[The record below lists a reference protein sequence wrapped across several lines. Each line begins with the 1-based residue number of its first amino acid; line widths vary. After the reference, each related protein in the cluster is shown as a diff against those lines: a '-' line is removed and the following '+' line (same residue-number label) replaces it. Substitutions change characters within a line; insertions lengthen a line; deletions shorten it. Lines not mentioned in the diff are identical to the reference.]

1 MKFLRVVACLI
12 LALPAAS
19 AAPAQTRPA
28 AVPALSRAAQLDV
41 MADFLVPRTAIFAM
55 SREMCDTAFRT
66 ALVGD
71 PEMAKLQKTLPGLID
86 RMVKAAASH
95 CDVEMARVLDRR
107 QDQVRT
113 YWAAQVSPA
122 DLARLARTLAV
133 SVGEA
138 RSLRIEVRP
147 GDTMK
152 DIIDRIPPLP
162 AASDQRLR
170 AGQIALARTPG
181 GVALV
186 NKVSAYQRSMTL
198 LLEQDQQTMRDIG
211 ENAIKL
217 AHREANLYAQE
228 RGLSELYADAPVPP
242 LAPPPPGSAAALPAK
257 LQGSFVYVY
266 SFLDVREDEY
276 TPKVL
281 GQFDADLTARL
292 GALHISSKILHFNES
307 SRGKEESYAKTTGY
321 GDSSRSVPVG
331 ETVARNFDDE
341 HASGARFRLLIFPS
355 NFTTSGVWRFYD
367 IQFQLVDTV
376 LHKQLWEYVYS
387 GKHMVMLKDSEN
399 AQARS
404 KKILEHAF
412 EELKAKGFL

>member
-1 MKFLRVVACLI
+1 MKFLRVAACLI

-28 AVPALSRAAQLDV
+28 ATPALSHAAQLDL
-41 MADFLVPRTAIFAM
+41 MADFFVPRTAIFAM
-55 SREMCDTAFRT
+55 GREMCDTAFRT

-95 CDVEMARVLDRR
+95 CDIEMAKVLDRR
-107 QDQVRT
+107 QDQVRA
-113 YWAAQVSPA
+113 YWSAQVSPA
-122 DLARLARTLAV
+122 DLGRLARTLAV
-133 SVGEA
+133 SVEEA
-138 RSLRIEVRP
+138 RGLRIEVRP

-152 DIIDRIPPLP
+152 DIVARIPPEP
-162 AASDQRLR
+162 AAWDQRLR

-186 NKVSAYQRSMTL
+186 NKVYAYQQSMTPL
-198 LLEQDQQTMRDIG
+198 LQQDEQTLVSIG
-211 ENAIKL
+211 ENAFKL

-292 GALHISSKILHFNES
+292 AALHIPSKILRFNDS
-307 SRGKEESYAKTTGY
+307 SRGKEESYAKKTGY
-321 GDSSRSVPVG
+321 GDSSRLVPVG

-341 HASGARFRLLIFPS
+341 HASGARFRLVIFPA
-355 NFTTSGVWRFYD
+355 NFTTSGVWRSYD
-367 IQFQLVDTV
+367 IRFQLMDSF
-376 LHKQLWEYVYS
+376 LNKQVWEYVYS

-404 KKILEHAF
+404 KKILDHAF

>member
-1 MKFLRVVACLI
+1 MKFLRVAACLI

-19 AAPAQTRPA
+19 VASAQTRPA
-28 AVPALSRAAQLDV
+28 AVPALSHAAQLDLV
-41 MADFLVPRTAIFAM
+41 AEFLVPRTMMFAV
-55 SREMCDTAFRT
+55 SREVCDTAFRT
-66 ALVGD
+66 DLVGD
-71 PEMAKLQKTLPGLID
+71 PEMAKLQKTLPGLVD
-86 RMVKAAASH
+86 RMVKAAASS
-95 CDVEMARVLDRR
+95 CDVEMTKVFDRR
-107 QDQVRT
+107 QDEVRT
-113 YWAAQVSPA
+113 YLAAQVSPA
-122 DLARLARTLAV
+122 DLARLAHTLAATV
-133 SVGEA
+133 AEG
-138 RSLRIEVRP
+138 RSIKVEVRP

-152 DIIDRIPPLP
+152 DIVDRIPPLP
-162 AASDQRLR
+162 AASDQRLK
-170 AGQIALARTPG
+170 AAQMALAQTPG

-186 NKVSAYQRSMTL
+186 NKVSAYQRTL
-198 LLEQDQQTMRDIG
+198 TPLLEQDRKALRDIG
-211 ENAIKL
+211 ENAFKL

-228 RGLSELYADAPVPP
+228 RGLPELYADAPVPP
-242 LAPPPPGSAAALPAK
+242 LAPPPAGSAAALPAK

-292 GALHISSKILHFNES
+292 AALHISSKILRFNES
-307 SRGKEESYAKTTGY
+307 SRGKEESYEKKSGY
-321 GDSSRSVPVG
+321 GDTSRSVPVG

-367 IQFQLVDTV
+367 IRFQLMDTF
-376 LHKQLWEYVYS
+376 LNKQLWEYVYS

-404 KKILEHAF
+404 KKILDHAF